1 MFDLRKAEG
10 MNSYLFLDFDGVLNS
25 EAHFAQFDDREP
37 NRDENL
43 DPVAIERLNRIV
55 EATDCKIVISSTWR
69 HWASQGNLQRL
80 LARRGFR
87 HELSVVG
94 MTPWLGGPRNF
105 EIQRWMDYYSVRV
118 EQICI
123 LDDWEDMGHLA
134 HRLVKTSWETG
145 LLDGHVERVIAMLGT
160 IVC

>member
-1 MFDLRKAEG
+1 

-43 DPVAIERLNRIV
+43 DPAAVGRLNRIV
-55 EATDCKIVISSTWR
+55 SETNCKIVISSTWR
-69 HWASQGNLQRL
+69 HWSSRNNLRAL
-80 LARRGFR
+80 LVRRGFR
-87 HELSVVG
+87 HEFAVVG
-94 MTPWLGGPRNF
+94 TTPWLGGPRNF
-105 EIQRWMDYYSVRV
+105 EIQSWMDHNGSLTA

-123 LDDWEDMGHLA
+123 LDDWEDMGHLE

-145 LLDGHVERVIAMLGT
+145 LLDEHVERAIAMLGGT

>member
-1 MFDLRKAEG
+1 M
-10 MNSYLFLDFDGVLNS
+10 SSHLFLDFDGVLNS
-25 EAHFAQFDDREP
+25 ETYFETFENSDAGP
-37 NRDENL
+37 KRDENL

-55 EATDCKIVISSTWR
+55 EATGCNIVISSTWR
-69 HWASQGNLQRL
+69 HWASRNNLRSL
-80 LARRGFR
+80 LVSRGFR
-87 HELSVVG
+87 HEFSVVG

-105 EIQRWMDYYSVRV
+105 EIQRWMAGNNVRV

-123 LDDWEDMGHLA
+123 LDDWEDMGHLE

-145 LLDGHVERVIAMLGT
+145 LLDEHVERVIAMLGT